1 MNLVNLIIKIEEI
14 TFLKNI
20 YIMETVDILFF
31 IAFVFVLISGVYSFI
46 IRKEIEK
53 NKKVLKVSILE
64 VITTIVFLIG
74 TFCYFKKPKAIDV
87 YRGKTEL
94 VITYENDV
102 PTDSTVVFKK

>member
-20 YIMETVDILFF
+20 YIMETIDILFF

-53 NKKVLKVSILE
+53 NAKVLKASMLE
-64 VITTIVFLIG
+64 VTAILFFIFG
-74 TFCYFKKPKAIDV
+74 TYCYYIKPKAIEV